1 MDVGVIVADGN
12 VVGWISK
19 KVGVEVGIGD
29 GVVVGTAACVPIT
42 SVFANDMAVSI
53 ALVEF
58 ISGDEAKWLQDVNN
72 AIARN
77 NKVLGLLMIF
87 MIADQTLVERH
98 PRAQCRRNVY
108 HPSTIGTLCLGIVTF
123 VLCTYSAILASI
135 VQVIRDQHLFQTLLR
150 EYIASS
156 KNIFLLA
163 QSFHRNLRD

>member
-42 SVFANDMAVSI
+42 SVFAKDMAVSI

-77 NKVLGLLMIF
+77 NKILGLLMIF
-87 MIADQTLVERH
+87 MIADQALAENYPERSEWDLKALTQCADLSQTAHTLGF
-98 PRAQCRRNVY
+98 C
-108 HPSTIGTLCLGIVTF
+108 
-123 VLCTYSAILASI
+123 
-135 VQVIRDQHLFQTLLR
+135 
-150 EYIASS
+150 
-156 KNIFLLA
+156 
-163 QSFHRNLRD
+163 

>member
-87 MIADQTLVERH
+87 MIADQALAKDYPERSAWD
-98 PRAQCRRNVY
+98 RKALTQCADL
-108 HPSTIGTLCLGIVTF
+108 S
-123 VLCTYSAILASI
+123 
-135 VQVIRDQHLFQTLLR
+135 
-150 EYIASS
+150 
-156 KNIFLLA
+156 
-163 QSFHRNLRD
+163 